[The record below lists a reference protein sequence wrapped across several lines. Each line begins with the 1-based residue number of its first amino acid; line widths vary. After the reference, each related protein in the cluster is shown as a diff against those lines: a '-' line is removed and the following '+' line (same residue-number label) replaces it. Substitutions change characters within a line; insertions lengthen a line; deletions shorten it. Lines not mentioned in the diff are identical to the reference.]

1 MRWNSSFK
9 NYMGNTSDSKE
20 KSTPE
25 EDADLKM
32 LNAKRMMELRKRM
45 NSTLARKAEAE
56 KLANEPKRATDREV
70 VLKSLTDRGDE
81 VLIAAESSYPSET
94 RTLIPQLAKLI
105 REGKVSTIS
114 GGELLQ
120 FFRSIGMRVSVNT
133 SISVQEH
140 GRFISLADKL
150 KHEE

>member
-1 MRWNSSFK
+1 MSSA
-9 NYMGNTSDSKE
+9 SDSN
-20 KSTPE
+20 STSE

-32 LNAKRMMELRKRM
+32 LNAKRMIELRKRM
-45 NSTLARKAEAE
+45 NTSLAKKAEAE
-56 KLANEPKRATDREV
+56 KKANEPKKPTDRDV

-81 VLIAAESSYPSET
+81 VLAAAEASYPSET
-94 RTLIPQLAKLI
+94 RVLVPQLARLI
-105 REGKVSTIS
+105 REGKVRTIS

-140 GRFISLADKL
+140 GRFVSLADKL
-150 KHEE
+150 KNEE

>member
-1 MRWNSSFK
+1 MSGTSNSPDK
-9 NYMGNTSDSKE
+9 A
-20 KSTPE
+20 STE

-32 LNAKRMMELRKRM
+32 LNARRMVELRKRM
-45 NSTLARKAEAE
+45 NTSLAKKADAE
-56 KLANEPKRATDREV
+56 KVANAPKKPTDREV
-70 VLKSLTDRGDE
+70 LLKSLTDRGDE
-81 VLIAAESSYPSET
+81 VLRAAEASYPSET
-94 RTLIPQLAKLI
+94 SILIPQLAKII
-105 REGKVSTIS
+105 RQGKVSSIS

-140 GRFISLADKL
+140 GRFVSLADKL